1 MEKWRSGEVEKIVYF
16 TCSKPKTRLMKLIFC
31 ALAVL
36 IFQSVNAQDSTTKYF
51 IKEVGM
57 YMTVPN
63 SYQPIS
69 VEENNRIK
77 AKGADL
83 IEKAN
88 DIEVDASTTKDVLSI
103 RKGKFNYLNMTV
115 TPFRLVEKNGYEKT
129 NQEVKN
135 IIFKSLEEGM
145 PGLTLDSTS
154 SKIRIDGIP
163 FEKFLVK
170 VSKGEQLIM
179 KMVLISKFYKGYDV
193 GIAYVAVTPESYIEL
208 EKMVMT
214 STFDHL
220 KSTAKPGDPAPKK

>member
-1 MEKWRSGEVEKIVYF
+1 M
-16 TCSKPKTRLMKLIFC
+16 IFC

-36 IFQSVNAQDSTTKYF
+36 IFQSVTAQDSTTKYF

-57 YMTVPN
+57 YVTAPN
-63 SYQPIS
+63 TYQTIS

-88 DIEVDASTTKDVLSI
+88 DIEVDASTTKDVLSL
-103 RKGKFNYLNMTV
+103 RKGKFDYLNMTV
-115 TPFRLVEKNGYEKT
+115 TPFRLVEKNGWEKT

-145 PGLTLDSTS
+145 QGLSLDSSS
-154 SKIRIDGIP
+154 SKIRIDGLP
-163 FEKFLVK
+163 FEKFLVI
-170 VSKGEQLIM
+170 VSKGDQTIM
-179 KMVLISKFYKGYDV
+179 RMVLINKFYKGYDF
-193 GIAYVAVTPESYIEL
+193 GIAYVAVTPESYTEL
-208 EKMVMT
+208 EKIVLT
-214 STFDHL
+214 SKFDHL